1 MERSD
6 LEVGNQIGAIDGDA
20 FGEDKVRNG
29 A

>member
-1 MERSD
+1 METSD
-6 LEVGNQIGAIDGDA
+6 LEVGNQIGAIDGVA